1 MVKRIGSITLYD
13 VEDIAKALE
22 MNPRIIRGWFTKGK
36 LKGKKVGKS
45 WVITE
50 EDLRAFFS
58 GKEEV
63 KKSKTKKKTKKK
75 AV

>member
-36 LKGKKVGKS
+36 LKGKKVGKN

>member
-1 MVKRIGSITLYD
+1 MVKKIGSITLYD

-36 LKGKKVGKS
+36 LKGKKVGKN

-63 KKSKTKKKTKKK
+63 KKSKTKKKTKKE